1 MLVTVIC
8 VTAICALLL
17 FAAHYIGSAY
27 EDFKSYMSTEDR
39 K

>member
-17 FAAHYIGSAY
+17 FAAHYIESAY
-27 EDFKSYMSTEDR
+27 EDFKGYMSTEDR

>member
-27 EDFKSYMSTEDR
+27 EDFKDYMSTEDR